1 MRERDVEKYLV
12 AQVERRGGLC
22 LKFTS
27 PQRKNVPDRIVV
39 MGGKVAFVE
48 CKATG
53 ERPTAAQR
61 REHIRIRAQNVRM
74 WVVDSIESVMFVV
87 EKMII

>member
-27 PQRKNVPDRIVV
+27 PQHKNVPDRIVL
-39 MGGKVAFVE
+39 MNGKVCFVE

-53 ERPTAAQR
+53 GYPTPAQR
-61 REHIRIRAQNVRM
+61 REHGRIQARGIRV
-74 WVVDSIESVMFVV
+74 WVVDGIRIADFVIG
-87 EKMII
+87 KMI